1 MHRARGQD
9 PPRADQRSSS
19 GGRMTS
25 QLLAQL
31 AIFVI
36 SAFLGFELISR
47 VPNLLHTP
55 LMSATNA
62 IHGIVLV
69 GAIIALA
76 SASDGFTATVGLIAV
91 VFGAMNVVGGF
102 WVTTRM
108 LGMFGPPKKRVKK
121 REEWPLQVAP
131 FLAYLAA
138 AALFIYGIR
147 RLRTPETARSGNTLA
162 AVGMVIALVATIFVA
177 DIDRVLGALEIGA
190 GVLVGSMIGAVAA
203 QRVQMTAMPQM
214 VAAFNGVGGAAAALV
229 AVSEFYRV
237 EALGV
242 VQETLVSAITVLLSV
257 IIGTISFSGSIIA
270 FVKLQE
276 LALGGSVTF
285 PLQQVVNALIA
296 LSILLLSA
304 NIVADGAIL
313 PFLSPLASL
322 YVILGAALLL
332 GVLFVIPIGG
342 AGMSIVISL
351 LNAFTGLAAAAS
363 GFVLSNYALIIS
375 GTLVG
380 ASGTI
385 LTRLMSGALGR
396 PLGKIIFA
404 GIAASGTSSGGQQQ
418 DREVNDA
425 SASEVGEYLAD
436 DAEKVIV
443 VPGYGLAV
451 AQAQQAMRD
460 LVETLESEGKEV
472 LFGIHPVAGRM
483 PGHMNVLLTEVGIPY
498 EKLYDLEDINP
509 EFEETDA
516 AIIVGAN
523 DVVNPAAN
531 DPEQDSPISGM
542 PILNVEAADR
552 VIFIKRSL
560 SPGFAGV
567 DNPLFYDTEKTMMLF
582 SDAKQGLQDLNE
594 AVKNG

>member
-1 MHRARGQD
+1 M
-9 PPRADQRSSS
+9 
-19 GGRMTS
+19 
-25 QLLAQL
+25 
-31 AIFVI
+31 
-36 SAFLGFELISR
+36 
-47 VPNLLHTP
+47 
-55 LMSATNA
+55 
-62 IHGIVLV
+62 
-69 GAIIALA
+69 
-76 SASDGFTATVGLIAV
+76 
-91 VFGAMNVVGGF
+91 
-102 WVTTRM
+102 
-108 LGMFGPPKKRVKK
+108 
-121 REEWPLQVAP
+121 QVAP

-162 AVGMVIALVATIFVA
+162 AIGMIIALIATIFVA
-177 DIDRVLGALEIGA
+177 DIDKVLSAAEIGA
-190 GVLVGSMIGAVAA
+190 GVLVGSVLGAVAA

-214 VAAFNGVGGAAAALV
+214 VAAFNGVGGGAAALV

-237 EALGV
+237 EALG
-242 VQETLVSAITVLLSV
+242 QGHETLVSAVAVLLSV
-257 IIGTISFSGSIIA
+257 IIGTVSFAGSTIA
-270 FVKLQE
+270 FIKLQE
-276 LALGGSVTF
+276 LALTGSVTF
-285 PLQQVVNALIA
+285 PLQQVVNAAIFLG
-296 LSILLLSA
+296 ILLLSA
-304 NIVADGAIL
+304 NILAGGLV
-313 PFLSPLASL
+313 LSPLVSL
-322 YVILGAALLL
+322 YLILGASLLL

-342 AGMSIVISL
+342 ADMPIVISL

-404 GIAASGTSSGGQQQ
+404 GIAASGGGGSEQQE
-418 DREVNDA
+418 DREVNDK
-425 SASEVGEYLAD
+425 SAGEVGEYLAD
-436 DAEKVIV
+436 EAEKVVI

-509 EFEETDA
+509 EFDDADA

-523 DVVNPAAN
+523 DVVNPSAN
-531 DPEQDSPISGM
+531 DPEVESPISGM
-542 PILNVEAADR
+542 PVLTVENAEH

>member
-1 MHRARGQD
+1 M
-9 PPRADQRSSS
+9 
-19 GGRMTS
+19 
-25 QLLAQL
+25 
-31 AIFVI
+31 
-36 SAFLGFELISR
+36 
-47 VPNLLHTP
+47 
-55 LMSATNA
+55 
-62 IHGIVLV
+62 
-69 GAIIALA
+69 
-76 SASDGFTATVGLIAV
+76 
-91 VFGAMNVVGGF
+91 
-102 WVTTRM
+102 
-108 LGMFGPPKKRVKK
+108 
-121 REEWPLQVAP
+121 QVAP

-177 DIDRVLGALEIGA
+177 DIDKVLSAAQIGA
-190 GVLVGSMIGAVAA
+190 GVLVGSVLGAVAA
-203 QRVQMTAMPQM
+203 QRVHMTAMPQM
-214 VAAFNGVGGAAAALV
+214 VAAFNGVGGGAAALV

-237 EALGV
+237 EALG
-242 VQETLVSAITVLLSV
+242 QGHETLVSAVAVLLSV
-257 IIGTISFSGSIIA
+257 IIGTVSFAGSIIA
-270 FVKLQE
+270 FIKLQE
-276 LALGGSVTF
+276 LALTGSVTF
-285 PLQQVVNALIA
+285 PLQQVVNADIFLG
-296 LSILLLSA
+296 ILLLSA
-304 NIVADGAIL
+304 NILAGGLV
-313 PFLSPLASL
+313 LSPLVSL
-322 YVILGAALLL
+322 YLILGASLLL

-342 AGMSIVISL
+342 ADMPIVISL

-404 GIAASGTSSGGQQQ
+404 GIAASGGGGSEQQE
-418 DREVNDA
+418 DREVNDR
-425 SASEVGEYLAD
+425 SAGEVGEYLAD
-436 DAEKVIV
+436 EAQKVVI

-509 EFEETDA
+509 EFDDADA

-523 DVVNPAAN
+523 DVVNPSAN
-531 DPEQDSPISGM
+531 DPEVESPISGM
-542 PILNVEAADR
+542 PVLTVENAEH

>member
-1 MHRARGQD
+1 
-9 PPRADQRSSS
+9 
-19 GGRMTS
+19 
-25 QLLAQL
+25 
-31 AIFVI
+31 
-36 SAFLGFELISR
+36 
-47 VPNLLHTP
+47 
-55 LMSATNA
+55 
-62 IHGIVLV
+62 
-69 GAIIALA
+69 
-76 SASDGFTATVGLIAV
+76 
-91 VFGAMNVVGGF
+91 
-102 WVTTRM
+102 
-108 LGMFGPPKKRVKK
+108 
-121 REEWPLQVAP
+121 LQVAP
-131 FLAYLAA
+131 FIAYLAA

-147 RLRTPETARSGNTLA
+147 RLRKPETARSGNTLA
-162 AVGMVIALVATIFVA
+162 AIGMVIALIATVFVA
-177 DIDRVLGALEIGA
+177 DIDNVLSVGQISV
-190 GVLVGSMIGAVAA
+190 GVLIGSVLGAVAA

-214 VAAFNGVGGAAAALV
+214 VAAFNGVGGGAAALV

-237 EALGV
+237 EALG
-242 VQETLVSAITVLLSV
+242 QGHETLVSTIAVLLSV
-257 IIGTISFSGSIIA
+257 IIGTVSFAGSTIA
-270 FVKLQE
+270 FIKLQE
-276 LALGGSVTF
+276 LALTGSVTF
-285 PLQQVVNALIA
+285 PLQQVVNAAIFLC
-296 LSILLLSA
+296 ILLLSA
-304 NIVADGAIL
+304 NILAGGLV
-313 PFLSPLASL
+313 LSPLVSL
-322 YVILGAALLL
+322 YLILGASLLL

-342 AGMSIVISL
+342 ADMPIVISL

-404 GIAASGTSSGGQQQ
+404 GIAAAGTSAGGQQE

-436 DAEKVIV
+436 EAEKVVI

-509 EFEETDA
+509 EFDDADA

-523 DVVNPAAN
+523 DVVNPSAN
-531 DPEQDSPISGM
+531 DPEVESPISGM
-542 PILNVEAADR
+542 PVLTVENAEH

-567 DNPLFYDTEKTMMLF
+567 DNPLFYDTDKTMMLF

-594 AVKNG
+594 AVKNS

>member
-1 MHRARGQD
+1 M
-9 PPRADQRSSS
+9 
-19 GGRMTS
+19 
-25 QLLAQL
+25 
-31 AIFVI
+31 
-36 SAFLGFELISR
+36 
-47 VPNLLHTP
+47 
-55 LMSATNA
+55 
-62 IHGIVLV
+62 
-69 GAIIALA
+69 
-76 SASDGFTATVGLIAV
+76 
-91 VFGAMNVVGGF
+91 
-102 WVTTRM
+102 
-108 LGMFGPPKKRVKK
+108 
-121 REEWPLQVAP
+121 QVAP

-162 AVGMVIALVATIFVA
+162 AIGMVIALIATIFVA
-177 DIDRVLGALEIGA
+177 DIDGVLSIGQISI
-190 GVLVGSMIGAVAA
+190 GVLVGAVVGAVTA
-203 QRVQMTAMPQM
+203 QRVPMTAMPQM
-214 VAAFNGVGGAAAALV
+214 VAAFNGVGGGAAALI
-229 AVSEFYRV
+229 AVSEFYQV
-237 EALGV
+237 EALGQG
-242 VQETLVSAITVLLSV
+242 QETIVASIAVLLSV
-257 IIGTISFSGSIIA
+257 VIGTVSFAGSIIA
-270 FVKLQE
+270 FTKLQE
-276 LALGGSVTF
+276 LALTGSVTF
-285 PLQQVVNALIA
+285 PLQQVVNAAIFLG
-296 LSILLLSA
+296 ILLLSA
-304 NIVADGAIL
+304 NILAGGLV
-313 PFLSPLASL
+313 LSPLVSL
-322 YVILGAALLL
+322 YLILGASLLL

-342 AGMSIVISL
+342 ADMPIVISL

-404 GIAASGTSSGGQQQ
+404 GIAASGTSSGGQQE

-436 DAEKVIV
+436 EAEKVVI

-509 EFEETDA
+509 EFDDADA

-523 DVVNPAAN
+523 DVVNPSAN
-531 DPEQDSPISGM
+531 DPEVESPISGM
-542 PILNVEAADR
+542 PVLTVENAEH

>member
-1 MHRARGQD
+1 
-9 PPRADQRSSS
+9 
-19 GGRMTS
+19 
-25 QLLAQL
+25 
-31 AIFVI
+31 
-36 SAFLGFELISR
+36 
-47 VPNLLHTP
+47 
-55 LMSATNA
+55 
-62 IHGIVLV
+62 
-69 GAIIALA
+69 
-76 SASDGFTATVGLIAV
+76 
-91 VFGAMNVVGGF
+91 
-102 WVTTRM
+102 
-108 LGMFGPPKKRVKK
+108 
-121 REEWPLQVAP
+121 LQVAP

-162 AVGMVIALVATIFVA
+162 AVGMAIALIATIFVA
-177 DIDRVLGALEIGA
+177 DIDRVSSAGQIGV
-190 GVLVGSMIGAVAA
+190 GVLIGSVLGAVAA

-214 VAAFNGVGGAAAALV
+214 VAAFNGVGGGAAALV

-237 EALGV
+237 EALGQG
-242 VQETLVSAITVLLSV
+242 QETLVSAIAVLLSV
-257 IIGTISFSGSIIA
+257 IIGTVSFAGSTIA

-276 LALGGSVTF
+276 LALTGSVTF
-285 PLQQVVNALIA
+285 PLQQVVNAAIFLG
-296 LSILLLSA
+296 ILLLSA
-304 NIVADGAIL
+304 NILAGGPVL
-313 PFLSPLASL
+313 TPLVSL
-322 YVILGAALLL
+322 YLILGASLLL

-342 AGMSIVISL
+342 ADMPIVISL

-404 GIAASGTSSGGQQQ
+404 GIAASGGAKSEQQE

-425 SASEVGEYLAD
+425 SAGEVGEYLAD
-436 DAEKVIV
+436 EAEKVV
-443 VPGYGLAV
+443 LVPGYGLAV

-509 EFEETDA
+509 EFDDADA

-523 DVVNPAAN
+523 DVVNPSAN
-531 DPEQDSPISGM
+531 DPEVESPISGM
-542 PILNVEAADR
+542 PVLTVENAEH

-594 AVKNG
+594 AVKNS

>member
-1 MHRARGQD
+1 
-9 PPRADQRSSS
+9 
-19 GGRMTS
+19 
-25 QLLAQL
+25 
-31 AIFVI
+31 
-36 SAFLGFELISR
+36 
-47 VPNLLHTP
+47 
-55 LMSATNA
+55 
-62 IHGIVLV
+62 
-69 GAIIALA
+69 
-76 SASDGFTATVGLIAV
+76 
-91 VFGAMNVVGGF
+91 
-102 WVTTRM
+102 
-108 LGMFGPPKKRVKK
+108 
-121 REEWPLQVAP
+121 
-131 FLAYLAA
+131 
-138 AALFIYGIR
+138 
-147 RLRTPETARSGNTLA
+147 
-162 AVGMVIALVATIFVA
+162 
-177 DIDRVLGALEIGA
+177 
-190 GVLVGSMIGAVAA
+190 
-203 QRVQMTAMPQM
+203 MPQM
-214 VAAFNGVGGAAAALV
+214 VAAFNGVGGGAAALV

-237 EALGV
+237 EALGQG
-242 VQETLVSAITVLLSV
+242 QETLVSAVTVLLSV
-257 IIGTISFSGSIIA
+257 IIGTVSFAGSIIA
-270 FVKLQE
+270 FIKLQE
-276 LALGGSVTF
+276 LALTGSVTF
-285 PLQQVVNALIA
+285 PLQQVVNAAIFLG
-296 LSILLLSA
+296 ILLLSA
-304 NIVADGAIL
+304 NILAGGLV
-313 PFLSPLASL
+313 LSPLVSL
-322 YVILGAALLL
+322 YLILGASLLL

-342 AGMSIVISL
+342 ADMPIVISL

-404 GIAASGTSSGGQQQ
+404 GIAAAGSSSTEQQE
-418 DREVNDA
+418 DREVNDR
-425 SASEVGEYLAD
+425 SAGEVGEYLAD
-436 DAEKVIV
+436 EAQKVVI

-509 EFEETDA
+509 EFEDADA

-523 DVVNPAAN
+523 DVVNPSAN
-531 DPEQDSPISGM
+531 DPEVESPISGM
-542 PILNVEAADR
+542 PVLTVENAEH

-594 AVKNG
+594 AVKNS

>member
-1 MHRARGQD
+1 M
-9 PPRADQRSSS
+9 
-19 GGRMTS
+19 
-25 QLLAQL
+25 
-31 AIFVI
+31 
-36 SAFLGFELISR
+36 
-47 VPNLLHTP
+47 
-55 LMSATNA
+55 
-62 IHGIVLV
+62 
-69 GAIIALA
+69 
-76 SASDGFTATVGLIAV
+76 
-91 VFGAMNVVGGF
+91 
-102 WVTTRM
+102 
-108 LGMFGPPKKRVKK
+108 
-121 REEWPLQVAP
+121 QVAP
-131 FLAYLAA
+131 FIAYLAA

-162 AVGMVIALVATIFVA
+162 AVGMVIALIATIFVA
-177 DIDRVLGALEIGA
+177 DIDNVLSVGQISV
-190 GVLVGSMIGAVAA
+190 GVLIGSVIGAVAA
-203 QRVQMTAMPQM
+203 QRVRMTAMPQM
-214 VAAFNGVGGAAAALV
+214 VAAFNGVGGGAAALV

-237 EALGV
+237 EALGQG
-242 VQETLVSAITVLLSV
+242 QETLVSALAVLLSV
-257 IIGTISFSGSIIA
+257 IIGTVSFAGSTIA
-270 FVKLQE
+270 FIKLQE
-276 LALGGSVTF
+276 LALTGSVTF
-285 PLQQVVNALIA
+285 PLQQVVNAAIFLG
-296 LSILLLSA
+296 ILLLSA
-304 NIVADGAIL
+304 NILAGGLV
-313 PFLSPLASL
+313 LSPLISL
-322 YVILGAALLL
+322 YLILGASLLL

-342 AGMSIVISL
+342 ADMPIVISL

-404 GIAASGTSSGGQQQ
+404 GIAASGTSSGGQQE

-425 SASEVGEYLAD
+425 SAGEVGEYLAD
-436 DAEKVIV
+436 EAEKVVI

-460 LVETLESEGKEV
+460 FVETLESEGKEV

-498 EKLYDLEDINP
+498 AKLYDLEDINP
-509 EFEETDA
+509 EFDDADA

-523 DVVNPAAN
+523 DVVNPSAN
-531 DPEQDSPISGM
+531 DPEVESPISGM
-542 PILNVEAADR
+542 PVLTVENAEH

-594 AVKNG
+594 AVKNS

>member
-1 MHRARGQD
+1 
-9 PPRADQRSSS
+9 
-19 GGRMTS
+19 
-25 QLLAQL
+25 
-31 AIFVI
+31 
-36 SAFLGFELISR
+36 
-47 VPNLLHTP
+47 
-55 LMSATNA
+55 
-62 IHGIVLV
+62 
-69 GAIIALA
+69 
-76 SASDGFTATVGLIAV
+76 
-91 VFGAMNVVGGF
+91 
-102 WVTTRM
+102 
-108 LGMFGPPKKRVKK
+108 
-121 REEWPLQVAP
+121 LQVAP
-131 FLAYLAA
+131 FIAYLAA

-162 AVGMVIALVATIFVA
+162 AVGMAIALIATVFVA
-177 DIDRVLGALEIGA
+177 DIDNVLSVGQISV
-190 GVLVGSMIGAVAA
+190 GVLIGSVLGAVAA

-214 VAAFNGVGGAAAALV
+214 VAAFNGVGGGAAALV

-237 EALGV
+237 EALG
-242 VQETLVSAITVLLSV
+242 QGHETLVSAIAVLLSV
-257 IIGTISFSGSIIA
+257 IIGTVSFAGSTIA
-270 FVKLQE
+270 FIKLQE
-276 LALGGSVTF
+276 LALTGSVTF
-285 PLQQVVNALIA
+285 PLQQVVNAAIFLG
-296 LSILLLSA
+296 ILLLSA
-304 NIVADGAIL
+304 NILAGGLV
-313 PFLSPLASL
+313 LSSLVSL
-322 YVILGAALLL
+322 YLILGASLLL

-342 AGMSIVISL
+342 ADMPIVISL

-404 GIAASGTSSGGQQQ
+404 GIAASGGGGSEQQE
-418 DREVNDA
+418 DREVNDK
-425 SASEVGEYLAD
+425 SAGEVGEYLAD
-436 DAEKVIV
+436 DAEKVII

-509 EFEETDA
+509 EFDDADA

-523 DVVNPAAN
+523 DVVNPSAN
-531 DPEQDSPISGM
+531 DPEVESPISGM
-542 PILNVEAADR
+542 PVLTVENAEH

>member
-1 MHRARGQD
+1 
-9 PPRADQRSSS
+9 
-19 GGRMTS
+19 
-25 QLLAQL
+25 
-31 AIFVI
+31 
-36 SAFLGFELISR
+36 
-47 VPNLLHTP
+47 
-55 LMSATNA
+55 
-62 IHGIVLV
+62 
-69 GAIIALA
+69 
-76 SASDGFTATVGLIAV
+76 
-91 VFGAMNVVGGF
+91 
-102 WVTTRM
+102 
-108 LGMFGPPKKRVKK
+108 
-121 REEWPLQVAP
+121 LQVAP
-131 FLAYLAA
+131 FIAYLAA

-162 AVGMVIALVATIFVA
+162 AVGMAIALIATIFVA
-177 DIDRVLGALEIGA
+177 DIDNVLSVGQISV
-190 GVLVGSMIGAVAA
+190 GVLIGSVLGAVAA

-214 VAAFNGVGGAAAALV
+214 VAAFNGVGGGAAALV

-237 EALGV
+237 EALG
-242 VQETLVSAITVLLSV
+242 QGHETLVSAIAVLLSV
-257 IIGTISFSGSIIA
+257 IIGTVSFAGSTIA
-270 FVKLQE
+270 FIKLQE
-276 LALGGSVTF
+276 LALTGSVTF
-285 PLQQVVNALIA
+285 PLQQVMNAAIFLC
-296 LSILLLSA
+296 ILLLSV
-304 NIVADGAIL
+304 NILAGGLV
-313 PFLSPLASL
+313 LSPLVSL
-322 YVILGAALLL
+322 YLILGASLLL

-342 AGMSIVISL
+342 ADMPIVISL

-404 GIAASGTSSGGQQQ
+404 GIAAAGTSSGGQQE
-418 DREVNDA
+418 DREVNDK
-425 SASEVGEYLAD
+425 SAGEVGEYLAD
-436 DAEKVIV
+436 DAEKVII

-509 EFEETDA
+509 EFDDADA

-523 DVVNPAAN
+523 DVVNPSAN
-531 DPEQDSPISGM
+531 DPEVESPISGM
-542 PILNVEAADR
+542 PVLTVENAEH

>member
-1 MHRARGQD
+1 
-9 PPRADQRSSS
+9 
-19 GGRMTS
+19 
-25 QLLAQL
+25 
-31 AIFVI
+31 
-36 SAFLGFELISR
+36 
-47 VPNLLHTP
+47 
-55 LMSATNA
+55 
-62 IHGIVLV
+62 
-69 GAIIALA
+69 
-76 SASDGFTATVGLIAV
+76 
-91 VFGAMNVVGGF
+91 
-102 WVTTRM
+102 
-108 LGMFGPPKKRVKK
+108 
-121 REEWPLQVAP
+121 LQVAT
-131 FLAYLAA
+131 FIAYLVA

-162 AVGMVIALVATIFVA
+162 AIGMVVALIATVFVA
-177 DIDRVLGALEIGA
+177 DIDSVLSVGEISV
-190 GVLVGSMIGAVAA
+190 GVLIGSVIGAVAA

-214 VAAFNGVGGAAAALV
+214 VAAFNGVGGGAAALI

-237 EALGV
+237 EALGLG
-242 VQETLVSAITVLLSV
+242 QETIVAAIAVLLSV
-257 IIGTISFSGSIIA
+257 VIGTVSFAGSIIA
-270 FVKLQE
+270 FTKLQE
-276 LALGGSVTF
+276 LALTGSVTF
-285 PLQQVVNALIA
+285 PLQQVVNAAIFLA
-296 LSILLLSA
+296 ILLLSV
-304 NIVADGAIL
+304 NILAGGIVLA
-313 PFLSPLASL
+313 PLVSL
-322 YVILGAALLL
+322 YLILGASLLL

-342 AGMSIVISL
+342 ADMPIVISL

-385 LTRLMSGALGR
+385 LTRLMSSALGR

-404 GIAASGTSSGGQQQ
+404 GIAASGSSQSEQQE
-418 DREVNDA
+418 DREVNDT

-436 DAEKVIV
+436 EVEKVVI

-498 EKLYDLEDINP
+498 DKLYDLEDINP
-509 EFEETDA
+509 EFDDADA

-523 DVVNPAAN
+523 DVVNPSAN
-531 DPEQDSPISGM
+531 DPEVESPISGM
-542 PILNVEAADR
+542 PVLAVENAEH

-582 SDAKQGLQDLNE
+582 SDAKQGLQDVNE
-594 AVKNG
+594 AVKNA

>member
-1 MHRARGQD
+1 M
-9 PPRADQRSSS
+9 
-19 GGRMTS
+19 
-25 QLLAQL
+25 
-31 AIFVI
+31 
-36 SAFLGFELISR
+36 
-47 VPNLLHTP
+47 
-55 LMSATNA
+55 
-62 IHGIVLV
+62 
-69 GAIIALA
+69 
-76 SASDGFTATVGLIAV
+76 
-91 VFGAMNVVGGF
+91 
-102 WVTTRM
+102 
-108 LGMFGPPKKRVKK
+108 
-121 REEWPLQVAP
+121 QVAP
-131 FLAYLAA
+131 FIAYLAA

-162 AVGMVIALVATIFVA
+162 AVGMAIALIATVFVA
-177 DIDRVLGALEIGA
+177 DIDNVLSVGQISV
-190 GVLVGSMIGAVAA
+190 GVLIGSVLGAVAA

-214 VAAFNGVGGAAAALV
+214 VAAFNGVGGGAAALV

-237 EALGV
+237 EALGQG
-242 VQETLVSAITVLLSV
+242 QETIVAVIAVLLSV
-257 IIGTISFSGSIIA
+257 IIGTVSFAGSTIA
-270 FVKLQE
+270 FTKLQE
-276 LALGGSVTF
+276 LALTGSVTF
-285 PLQQVVNALIA
+285 PLQQVVNAAIFLG
-296 LSILLLSA
+296 ILLLSA
-304 NIVADGAIL
+304 NILAGGLV
-313 PFLSPLASL
+313 LSPLVSL
-322 YVILGAALLL
+322 YLILGASLLL

-342 AGMSIVISL
+342 ADMPIVISL

-404 GIAASGTSSGGQQQ
+404 GIAASGGGGSEQQE
-418 DREVNDA
+418 DREVNDK
-425 SASEVGEYLAD
+425 SAGEVGEYLAD
-436 DAEKVIV
+436 DAEKVII

-509 EFEETDA
+509 EFDDADA

-523 DVVNPAAN
+523 DVVNPSAN
-531 DPEQDSPISGM
+531 DPEVESPISGM
-542 PILNVEAADR
+542 PVLTVENAEH

-594 AVKNG
+594 AVKNS

>member
-1 MHRARGQD
+1 
-9 PPRADQRSSS
+9 
-19 GGRMTS
+19 
-25 QLLAQL
+25 
-31 AIFVI
+31 
-36 SAFLGFELISR
+36 
-47 VPNLLHTP
+47 
-55 LMSATNA
+55 
-62 IHGIVLV
+62 
-69 GAIIALA
+69 
-76 SASDGFTATVGLIAV
+76 
-91 VFGAMNVVGGF
+91 
-102 WVTTRM
+102 
-108 LGMFGPPKKRVKK
+108 
-121 REEWPLQVAP
+121 LQVAP

-162 AVGMVIALVATIFVA
+162 AAGMVIALIATIFVA
-177 DIDRVLGALEIGA
+177 DIDNVLSVGEISV
-190 GVLVGSMIGAVAA
+190 GVLVGAVIGAVAA

-214 VAAFNGVGGAAAALV
+214 VAAFNGVGGGAAALV

-237 EALGV
+237 EALGQG
-242 VQETLVSAITVLLSV
+242 QETIVSAIAVLLSV
-257 IIGTISFSGSIIA
+257 IIGTVSFAGSIIA
-270 FVKLQE
+270 FTKLQE
-276 LALGGSVTF
+276 LALTGSVTF
-285 PLQQVVNALIA
+285 PLQQVVNAAIFLG
-296 LSILLLSA
+296 ILLLSA
-304 NIVADGAIL
+304 NILAGGLV
-313 PFLSPLASL
+313 LSPLVSL
-322 YVILGAALLL
+322 YLILGASLLL

-342 AGMSIVISL
+342 ADMPIVISL

-404 GIAASGTSSGGQQQ
+404 GIAASGGGGSEQQE
-418 DREVNDA
+418 DREVNDT
-425 SASEVGEYLAD
+425 SAEEVGEYLAD
-436 DAEKVIV
+436 EAEKVVI

-509 EFEETDA
+509 EFEDADA

-523 DVVNPAAN
+523 DVVNPSAN
-531 DPEQDSPISGM
+531 DPEVESPISGM
-542 PILNVEAADR
+542 PVLTVENAEH

>member
-1 MHRARGQD
+1 MQ
-9 PPRADQRSSS
+9 
-19 GGRMTS
+19 
-25 QLLAQL
+25 
-31 AIFVI
+31 
-36 SAFLGFELISR
+36 
-47 VPNLLHTP
+47 
-55 LMSATNA
+55 
-62 IHGIVLV
+62 V
-69 GAIIALA
+69 G
-76 SASDGFTATVGLIAV
+76 
-91 VFGAMNVVGGF
+91 
-102 WVTTRM
+102 
-108 LGMFGPPKKRVKK
+108 
-121 REEWPLQVAP
+121 P
-131 FLAYLAA
+131 FIAYLVA

-162 AVGMVIALVATIFVA
+162 AIGMVIALIATVFVA
-177 DIDRVLGALEIGA
+177 DIDNVLSAGEISV
-190 GVLVGSMIGAVAA
+190 GVLVGSVIGAVAA

-214 VAAFNGVGGAAAALV
+214 VAAFNGVGGGAAALI

-237 EALGV
+237 EALGQG
-242 VQETLVSAITVLLSV
+242 QETLVAVIAVLLSV
-257 IIGTISFSGSIIA
+257 VIGTVSFAGSIIA
-270 FVKLQE
+270 FTKLQE
-276 LALGGSVTF
+276 LALTGSVTF
-285 PLQQVVNALIA
+285 PLQQVVNAAIFLG
-296 LSILLLSA
+296 ILLLSV
-304 NIVADGAIL
+304 NILAGGLV
-313 PFLSPLASL
+313 LSPLVSL
-322 YVILGAALLL
+322 YLILGASLLL

-342 AGMSIVISL
+342 ADMPIVISL

-385 LTRLMSGALGR
+385 LTRLMSSALGR

-404 GIAASGTSSGGQQQ
+404 GIAASGGGQSEQQ
-418 DREVNDA
+418 EEREVNDT
-425 SASEVGEYLAD
+425 SAEEVAEYLAD
-436 DAEKVIV
+436 EAEKVVI

-509 EFEETDA
+509 EFEDADA

-523 DVVNPAAN
+523 DVVNPSAN
-531 DPEQDSPISGM
+531 DPEVESPISGM
-542 PILNVEAADR
+542 PVLTVENAEH

-567 DNPLFYDTEKTMMLF
+567 DNPLFYDTDKTMMLF

>member
-1 MHRARGQD
+1 
-9 PPRADQRSSS
+9 
-19 GGRMTS
+19 
-25 QLLAQL
+25 
-31 AIFVI
+31 
-36 SAFLGFELISR
+36 
-47 VPNLLHTP
+47 
-55 LMSATNA
+55 
-62 IHGIVLV
+62 
-69 GAIIALA
+69 
-76 SASDGFTATVGLIAV
+76 
-91 VFGAMNVVGGF
+91 
-102 WVTTRM
+102 
-108 LGMFGPPKKRVKK
+108 
-121 REEWPLQVAP
+121 LQVAP
-131 FLAYLAA
+131 FIAYLAA

-162 AVGMVIALVATIFVA
+162 AIGMVIALIATVFVA
-177 DIDRVLGALEIGA
+177 DIDNVLSVGEISVGVVVGA
-190 GVLVGSMIGAVAA
+190 VIGAVAA

-214 VAAFNGVGGAAAALV
+214 VAAFNGVGGGAAALI

-237 EALGV
+237 EALGQG
-242 VQETLVSAITVLLSV
+242 QETLVASIAVLLSV
-257 IIGTISFSGSIIA
+257 IIGTVSFAGSIIA
-270 FVKLQE
+270 FTKLQE
-276 LALGGSVTF
+276 LALTGSVTF
-285 PLQQVVNALIA
+285 PLQQVVNAAIFLG
-296 LSILLLSA
+296 ILLLSA
-304 NIVADGAIL
+304 NILAGGLV
-313 PFLSPLASL
+313 LSPLVSL
-322 YVILGAALLL
+322 YLILGASLLL

-342 AGMSIVISL
+342 ADMPIVISL

-404 GIAASGTSSGGQQQ
+404 GIAASGGGESEQQE
-418 DREVNDA
+418 DREVNDK
-425 SASEVGEYLAD
+425 SAEEVGEYLAD
-436 DAEKVIV
+436 DAQKVVI

-509 EFEETDA
+509 EFDDADA

-523 DVVNPAAN
+523 DVVNPSAN
-531 DPEQDSPISGM
+531 DPEVESPISGM
-542 PILNVEAADR
+542 PVLAVENAEH

>member
-1 MHRARGQD
+1 
-9 PPRADQRSSS
+9 
-19 GGRMTS
+19 
-25 QLLAQL
+25 
-31 AIFVI
+31 
-36 SAFLGFELISR
+36 
-47 VPNLLHTP
+47 
-55 LMSATNA
+55 
-62 IHGIVLV
+62 
-69 GAIIALA
+69 
-76 SASDGFTATVGLIAV
+76 
-91 VFGAMNVVGGF
+91 
-102 WVTTRM
+102 
-108 LGMFGPPKKRVKK
+108 
-121 REEWPLQVAP
+121 LQVAP

-162 AVGMVIALVATIFVA
+162 AIGMVIALIATIFVA
-177 DIDRVLGALEIGA
+177 DIDNVLSVGQISV
-190 GVLVGSMIGAVAA
+190 GVLIGSVLGAVAA

-214 VAAFNGVGGAAAALV
+214 VAAFNGVGGGAAALV

-237 EALGV
+237 EALGQG
-242 VQETLVSAITVLLSV
+242 QETLVSAIAVLLSV
-257 IIGTISFSGSIIA
+257 IIGTVSFAGSTIA
-270 FVKLQE
+270 FIKLQE
-276 LALGGSVTF
+276 LALTGSVTF
-285 PLQQVVNALIA
+285 PLQQVVNAAIFLG
-296 LSILLLSA
+296 ILLLSA
-304 NIVADGAIL
+304 NILAGGLV
-313 PFLSPLASL
+313 LSPLVSL
-322 YVILGAALLL
+322 YLILGASLLL

-342 AGMSIVISL
+342 ADMPIVISL

-404 GIAASGTSSGGQQQ
+404 GIAASGGGGSEQQE
-418 DREVNDA
+418 DREVNDK
-425 SASEVGEYLAD
+425 SAGEVGEYLAD
-436 DAEKVIV
+436 DAEKVVI

-509 EFEETDA
+509 EFDDADA

-523 DVVNPAAN
+523 DVVNPSAN
-531 DPEQDSPISGM
+531 DPEVESPISGM
-542 PILNVEAADR
+542 PVLTVENAEH

-594 AVKNG
+594 AVKNS

>member
-1 MHRARGQD
+1 
-9 PPRADQRSSS
+9 
-19 GGRMTS
+19 
-25 QLLAQL
+25 
-31 AIFVI
+31 
-36 SAFLGFELISR
+36 
-47 VPNLLHTP
+47 
-55 LMSATNA
+55 
-62 IHGIVLV
+62 
-69 GAIIALA
+69 
-76 SASDGFTATVGLIAV
+76 
-91 VFGAMNVVGGF
+91 
-102 WVTTRM
+102 
-108 LGMFGPPKKRVKK
+108 
-121 REEWPLQVAP
+121 LQVAT
-131 FLAYLAA
+131 FIAYLVA

-162 AVGMVIALVATIFVA
+162 ALGMVIALIATVFVA
-177 DIDRVLGALEIGA
+177 DIDNVLSVGEISVGVLIGA
-190 GVLVGSMIGAVAA
+190 VIGAVAA

-214 VAAFNGVGGAAAALV
+214 VAAFNGVGGGAAALI

-237 EALGV
+237 EALGQG
-242 VQETLVSAITVLLSV
+242 QETLVAAIAVLLSV
-257 IIGTISFSGSIIA
+257 IIGTVSFAGSIIA
-270 FVKLQE
+270 FTKLQE
-276 LALGGSVTF
+276 LALTGSVTF
-285 PLQQVVNALIA
+285 PLQQVVNAAIFLG
-296 LSILLLSA
+296 ILLLSA
-304 NIVADGAIL
+304 NILAGGLV
-313 PFLSPLASL
+313 LSPLVSL
-322 YVILGAALLL
+322 YAILGASLLL

-342 AGMSIVISL
+342 ADMPIVISL

-404 GIAASGTSSGGQQQ
+404 GIAASGSGQSEQQE
-418 DREVNDA
+418 DREVNDT

-436 DAEKVIV
+436 DAEKVII

-498 EKLYDLEDINP
+498 DKLYDLEDINP
-509 EFEETDA
+509 EFEDADA

-523 DVVNPAAN
+523 DVVNPSAN
-531 DPEQDSPISGM
+531 DPEVESPISGM
-542 PILNVEAADR
+542 PVLTVENAEH

-567 DNPLFYDTEKTMMLF
+567 DNPLYYDTEKTMMLF

>member
-1 MHRARGQD
+1 M
-9 PPRADQRSSS
+9 
-19 GGRMTS
+19 
-25 QLLAQL
+25 
-31 AIFVI
+31 
-36 SAFLGFELISR
+36 
-47 VPNLLHTP
+47 
-55 LMSATNA
+55 
-62 IHGIVLV
+62 
-69 GAIIALA
+69 
-76 SASDGFTATVGLIAV
+76 
-91 VFGAMNVVGGF
+91 
-102 WVTTRM
+102 
-108 LGMFGPPKKRVKK
+108 
-121 REEWPLQVAP
+121 QVAP

-162 AVGMVIALVATIFVA
+162 AIGMVIALIATIFVA
-177 DIDRVLGALEIGA
+177 DLDGVLSVGQISI
-190 GVLVGSMIGAVAA
+190 GVLVGAVIGAVAA

-214 VAAFNGVGGAAAALV
+214 VAAFNGVGGGAAALI
-229 AVSEFYRV
+229 AVSEFYQV
-237 EALGV
+237 EALGQG
-242 VQETLVSAITVLLSV
+242 QETIVASIAVLLSV
-257 IIGTISFSGSIIA
+257 VIGTVSFAGSIIA
-270 FVKLQE
+270 FTKLQE
-276 LALGGSVTF
+276 LALTGSVTF
-285 PLQQVVNALIA
+285 PLQQVVNAAIFLV
-296 LSILLLSA
+296 ILLLSV
-304 NIVADGAIL
+304 NILAGGIV
-313 PFLSPLASL
+313 LSPLVSL
-322 YVILGAALLL
+322 YLILGAALLL

-342 AGMSIVISL
+342 ADMPIVISL

-404 GIAASGTSSGGQQQ
+404 GIAASGTSSGGQQEE
-418 DREVNDA
+418 REVNDA

-436 DAEKVIV
+436 EAEKVVI

-509 EFEETDA
+509 EFDDADA

-523 DVVNPAAN
+523 DVVNPSAN
-531 DPEQDSPISGM
+531 DPEVESPISGM
-542 PILNVEAADR
+542 PVLTVENAEH

>member
-1 MHRARGQD
+1 
-9 PPRADQRSSS
+9 
-19 GGRMTS
+19 
-25 QLLAQL
+25 
-31 AIFVI
+31 
-36 SAFLGFELISR
+36 
-47 VPNLLHTP
+47 
-55 LMSATNA
+55 
-62 IHGIVLV
+62 
-69 GAIIALA
+69 
-76 SASDGFTATVGLIAV
+76 
-91 VFGAMNVVGGF
+91 
-102 WVTTRM
+102 
-108 LGMFGPPKKRVKK
+108 
-121 REEWPLQVAP
+121 
-131 FLAYLAA
+131 
-138 AALFIYGIR
+138 
-147 RLRTPETARSGNTLA
+147 
-162 AVGMVIALVATIFVA
+162 
-177 DIDRVLGALEIGA
+177 
-190 GVLVGSMIGAVAA
+190 
-203 QRVQMTAMPQM
+203 MTAMPQM
-214 VAAFNGVGGAAAALV
+214 VAAFNGVGGGAAALV

-237 EALGV
+237 EALG
-242 VQETLVSAITVLLSV
+242 QGHEMLVSAVAVLLSV
-257 IIGTISFSGSIIA
+257 IIGTISFAGSIIA
-270 FVKLQE
+270 FIKLQE
-276 LALGGSVTF
+276 LALTGSVTF
-285 PLQQVVNALIA
+285 PLQQVVNAAIFLG
-296 LSILLLSA
+296 ILLLSA
-304 NIVADGAIL
+304 NILAGGLV
-313 PFLSPLASL
+313 LSPLVSL
-322 YVILGAALLL
+322 YLILGASLLL

-342 AGMSIVISL
+342 ADMPIVISL

-404 GIAASGTSSGGQQQ
+404 GIAAAGSSSTEQQE
-418 DREVNDA
+418 DREVNDR
-425 SASEVGEYLAD
+425 SAGEVGEYLAD
-436 DAEKVIV
+436 EAQKVVI

-509 EFEETDA
+509 EFDDADA

-523 DVVNPAAN
+523 DVVNPSAN
-531 DPEQDSPISGM
+531 DPEVESPISGM
-542 PILNVEAADR
+542 PVLTVENAEH

-594 AVKNG
+594 AVKNS

>member
-1 MHRARGQD
+1 
-9 PPRADQRSSS
+9 
-19 GGRMTS
+19 
-25 QLLAQL
+25 
-31 AIFVI
+31 
-36 SAFLGFELISR
+36 
-47 VPNLLHTP
+47 
-55 LMSATNA
+55 
-62 IHGIVLV
+62 
-69 GAIIALA
+69 
-76 SASDGFTATVGLIAV
+76 
-91 VFGAMNVVGGF
+91 
-102 WVTTRM
+102 
-108 LGMFGPPKKRVKK
+108 
-121 REEWPLQVAP
+121 LQVAP

-162 AVGMVIALVATIFVA
+162 AIGMVIALIATIFVA
-177 DIDRVLGALEIGA
+177 DIDKVLSAAEIGA
-190 GVLVGSMIGAVAA
+190 GVLVGSVLGAVAA

-214 VAAFNGVGGAAAALV
+214 VAAFNGVGGGAAALV

-237 EALGV
+237 EALG
-242 VQETLVSAITVLLSV
+242 QGHETLVSAVAVLLSV
-257 IIGTISFSGSIIA
+257 IIGTVSFAGSTIA
-270 FVKLQE
+270 FIKLQE
-276 LALGGSVTF
+276 LALTGSVTF
-285 PLQQVVNALIA
+285 PLQQVVNAAIFLG
-296 LSILLLSA
+296 ILLLSA
-304 NIVADGAIL
+304 NILAGGLV
-313 PFLSPLASL
+313 LSPLVSL
-322 YVILGAALLL
+322 YLILGASLLL

-342 AGMSIVISL
+342 ADMPIVISL

-404 GIAASGTSSGGQQQ
+404 GIAASGGGGSEQQE
-418 DREVNDA
+418 DREVNDR
-425 SASEVGEYLAD
+425 SAGEVGEFLAD
-436 DAEKVIV
+436 EAEKVVI

-509 EFEETDA
+509 EFDDADA

-523 DVVNPAAN
+523 DVVNPSAN
-531 DPEQDSPISGM
+531 DPEVESPISGM
-542 PILNVEAADR
+542 PVLTVENAGH

>member
-1 MHRARGQD
+1 
-9 PPRADQRSSS
+9 
-19 GGRMTS
+19 
-25 QLLAQL
+25 
-31 AIFVI
+31 
-36 SAFLGFELISR
+36 
-47 VPNLLHTP
+47 
-55 LMSATNA
+55 
-62 IHGIVLV
+62 
-69 GAIIALA
+69 
-76 SASDGFTATVGLIAV
+76 
-91 VFGAMNVVGGF
+91 
-102 WVTTRM
+102 
-108 LGMFGPPKKRVKK
+108 
-121 REEWPLQVAP
+121 
-131 FLAYLAA
+131 
-138 AALFIYGIR
+138 
-147 RLRTPETARSGNTLA
+147 
-162 AVGMVIALVATIFVA
+162 
-177 DIDRVLGALEIGA
+177 
-190 GVLVGSMIGAVAA
+190 
-203 QRVQMTAMPQM
+203 MTAMPQM
-214 VAAFNGVGGAAAALV
+214 VAAFNGVGGGAAALI

-237 EALGV
+237 EALGQG
-242 VQETLVSAITVLLSV
+242 QETIVASIAVLLSV
-257 IIGTISFSGSIIA
+257 IIGTVSFAGSIIA
-270 FVKLQE
+270 FTKLQE
-276 LALGGSVTF
+276 LALTGSVTF
-285 PLQQVVNALIA
+285 PLQQVVNAAIFLV
-296 LSILLLSA
+296 ILLLSV
-304 NIVADGAIL
+304 NILAGGIV
-313 PFLSPLASL
+313 LSPLVSVYL
-322 YVILGAALLL
+322 ILGASLLL

-342 AGMSIVISL
+342 ADMPIVISL

-404 GIAASGTSSGGQQQ
+404 GIAASGSSQGEQQE
-418 DREVNDA
+418 DREVNDT

-436 DAEKVIV
+436 DTEKVII

-498 EKLYDLEDINP
+498 AKLYDLEDINP
-509 EFEETDA
+509 EFEDADA

-523 DVVNPAAN
+523 DVVNPSAN
-531 DPEQDSPISGM
+531 DPEVESPISGM
-542 PILNVEAADR
+542 PVLTVENAEH

>member
-1 MHRARGQD
+1 M
-9 PPRADQRSSS
+9 
-19 GGRMTS
+19 
-25 QLLAQL
+25 
-31 AIFVI
+31 
-36 SAFLGFELISR
+36 
-47 VPNLLHTP
+47 
-55 LMSATNA
+55 
-62 IHGIVLV
+62 
-69 GAIIALA
+69 
-76 SASDGFTATVGLIAV
+76 
-91 VFGAMNVVGGF
+91 
-102 WVTTRM
+102 
-108 LGMFGPPKKRVKK
+108 
-121 REEWPLQVAP
+121 QVAP
-131 FLAYLAA
+131 FIAYLAA

-162 AVGMVIALVATIFVA
+162 AVGMVIALIATIFVA
-177 DIDRVLGALEIGA
+177 DIDNVLSVGQISV
-190 GVLVGSMIGAVAA
+190 GVLIGSVLGAVAA

-214 VAAFNGVGGAAAALV
+214 VAAFNGVGGGAAALV

-237 EALGV
+237 EALG
-242 VQETLVSAITVLLSV
+242 QGHETLVSAIAVLLSV
-257 IIGTISFSGSIIA
+257 IIGTVSFAGSTIA
-270 FVKLQE
+270 FIKLQE
-276 LALGGSVTF
+276 LALTGSVTF
-285 PLQQVVNALIA
+285 PLQQVVNAAIFLG
-296 LSILLLSA
+296 ILLLSA
-304 NIVADGAIL
+304 NILAGGLV
-313 PFLSPLASL
+313 LSPLISL
-322 YVILGAALLL
+322 YLILGASLLL

-342 AGMSIVISL
+342 ADMPIVISL

-404 GIAASGTSSGGQQQ
+404 GIAASGGGGSEQQE
-418 DREVNDA
+418 DREVNDK
-425 SASEVGEYLAD
+425 SAGEVGEYLAD
-436 DAEKVIV
+436 EAEKVVI

-460 LVETLESEGKEV
+460 LVETLESQGKEV

-509 EFEETDA
+509 EFDDADA

-523 DVVNPAAN
+523 DVVNPSAN
-531 DPEQDSPISGM
+531 DPEVESPISGM
-542 PILNVEAADR
+542 PVLTVENAEH

-594 AVKNG
+594 AVKNS

>member
-1 MHRARGQD
+1 M
-9 PPRADQRSSS
+9 
-19 GGRMTS
+19 
-25 QLLAQL
+25 
-31 AIFVI
+31 
-36 SAFLGFELISR
+36 
-47 VPNLLHTP
+47 
-55 LMSATNA
+55 
-62 IHGIVLV
+62 
-69 GAIIALA
+69 
-76 SASDGFTATVGLIAV
+76 
-91 VFGAMNVVGGF
+91 
-102 WVTTRM
+102 
-108 LGMFGPPKKRVKK
+108 
-121 REEWPLQVAP
+121 QVAT
-131 FLAYLAA
+131 FVAYLAA

-162 AVGMVIALVATIFVA
+162 AAGMVIALIATIFVA
-177 DIDRVLGALEIGA
+177 DIDNVLSVGQISI
-190 GVLVGSMIGAVAA
+190 GVLVGAVVGAVAA

-214 VAAFNGVGGAAAALV
+214 VAAFNGVGGGAAALI

-237 EALGV
+237 EALGQG
-242 VQETLVSAITVLLSV
+242 QETIVASIAVLLSV
-257 IIGTISFSGSIIA
+257 GIGTVSFAGSIIA
-270 FVKLQE
+270 FTKLQE
-276 LALGGSVTF
+276 LALTGSVTF
-285 PLQQVVNALIA
+285 PLQQVVNAAIFLV
-296 LSILLLSA
+296 ILLLSV
-304 NIVADGAIL
+304 NILAGGIV
-313 PFLSPLASL
+313 LSPLVSL
-322 YVILGAALLL
+322 YLILGAALLL

-342 AGMSIVISL
+342 ADMPIVISL

-404 GIAASGTSSGGQQQ
+404 GIAASGTSSGGEQE

-436 DAEKVIV
+436 DAEKVII

-498 EKLYDLEDINP
+498 DKLYDLEDINP
-509 EFEETDA
+509 EFDDADA

-523 DVVNPAAN
+523 DVVNPSAG
-531 DPEQDSPISGM
+531 DPEVESPISGM
-542 PILNVEAADR
+542 PVLTVENAEH

>member
-1 MHRARGQD
+1 V
-9 PPRADQRSSS
+9 
-19 GGRMTS
+19 
-25 QLLAQL
+25 QLWTF
-31 AIFVI
+31 I
-36 SAFLGFELISR
+36 
-47 VPNLLHTP
+47 
-55 LMSATNA
+55 
-62 IHGIVLV
+62 
-69 GAIIALA
+69 
-76 SASDGFTATVGLIAV
+76 
-91 VFGAMNVVGGF
+91 
-102 WVTTRM
+102 
-108 LGMFGPPKKRVKK
+108 
-121 REEWPLQVAP
+121 
-131 FLAYLAA
+131 AYLVA
-138 AALFIYGIR
+138 AALFIVGIR
-147 RLRTPETARSGNTLA
+147 RLRRPETARSGNTLA
-162 AVGMVIALVATIFVA
+162 AVGMVIALMATIFVA
-177 DIDRVLGALEIGA
+177 DIHRALGAVEIGA
-190 GVLVGSMIGAVAA
+190 GVLVGSVIGAVAA

-242 VQETLVSAITVLLSV
+242 GQETSVSAVAVLLSV

-270 FVKLQE
+270 FAKLQE

-296 LSILLLSA
+296 LAILLLAA
-304 NIVADGAIL
+304 NIVAGGAIAEAVGL
-313 PFLSPLASL
+313 PLSPLVSL
-322 YVILGAALLL
+322 YVILGLALLL

-342 AGMSIVISL
+342 ADMPIVISL

-363 GFVLSNYALIIS
+363 GFVLDNYALIIS

-385 LTRLMSGALGR
+385 LTQNMSSALGR

-404 GIAASGTSSGGQQQ
+404 GIAASGTSQGGGAE
-418 DREVNDA
+418 DREVHDA
-425 SASEVGEYLAD
+425 SAGEVAEILAD
-436 DAEKVIV
+436 EAEKVVI

-451 AQAQQAMRD
+451 AQAQGALRE
-460 LVETLESEGKEV
+460 LTEALESEGKEV

-498 EKLYDLEDINP
+498 EKLYDLEEINP

-567 DNPLFYDTEKTMMLF
+567 DNPLFYDTEKTMMHF
-582 SDAKQGLQDLNE
+582 SDAKQGLQDVTSAL
-594 AVKNG
+594 KNS

>member
-1 MHRARGQD
+1 
-9 PPRADQRSSS
+9 
-19 GGRMTS
+19 
-25 QLLAQL
+25 
-31 AIFVI
+31 
-36 SAFLGFELISR
+36 
-47 VPNLLHTP
+47 
-55 LMSATNA
+55 
-62 IHGIVLV
+62 
-69 GAIIALA
+69 
-76 SASDGFTATVGLIAV
+76 
-91 VFGAMNVVGGF
+91 
-102 WVTTRM
+102 
-108 LGMFGPPKKRVKK
+108 
-121 REEWPLQVAP
+121 LQVAP

-177 DIDRVLGALEIGA
+177 DIDKVLSAAQIGA
-190 GVLVGSMIGAVAA
+190 GVLVGSVLGAVAA
-203 QRVQMTAMPQM
+203 QRVHMTAMPQM
-214 VAAFNGVGGAAAALV
+214 VAAFNGVGGGAAALV

-237 EALGV
+237 EALG
-242 VQETLVSAITVLLSV
+242 QGHETLVSAVAVLLSV
-257 IIGTISFSGSIIA
+257 IIGTISFAGSIIA
-270 FVKLQE
+270 FIKLQE
-276 LALGGSVTF
+276 LALTGSVTF
-285 PLQQVVNALIA
+285 PLQQVVNVAIFLG
-296 LSILLLSA
+296 ILLLSA
-304 NIVADGAIL
+304 NILAGGLV
-313 PFLSPLASL
+313 LSPLVSL
-322 YVILGAALLL
+322 YLILGASLLL

-342 AGMSIVISL
+342 ADMPIVISL

-404 GIAASGTSSGGQQQ
+404 GIAASGGGGSEQQE
-418 DREVNDA
+418 DREVNDR
-425 SASEVGEYLAD
+425 SAGEVGEYLAD
-436 DAEKVIV
+436 EAQKVII

-509 EFEETDA
+509 EFDDADA

-523 DVVNPAAN
+523 DVVNPSAN
-531 DPEQDSPISGM
+531 DPEVESPISGM
-542 PILNVEAADR
+542 PVLNVENAEH